1 MEIQTYGGINFSSH
15 VLGFGWPTMSE
26 GSNFDL
32 TIVPCVLILNLAAID
47 GQKERYLQATIIW
60 ELVILLHLFL
70 VHLY

>member
-1 MEIQTYGGINFSSH
+1 
-15 VLGFGWPTMSE
+15 MSE